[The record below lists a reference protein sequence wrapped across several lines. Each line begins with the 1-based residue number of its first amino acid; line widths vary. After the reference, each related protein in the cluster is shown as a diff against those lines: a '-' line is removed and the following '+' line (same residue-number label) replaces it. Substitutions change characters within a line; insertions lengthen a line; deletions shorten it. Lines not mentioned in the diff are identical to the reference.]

1 MFVAIDAQKR
11 TYNVLHAT
19 SKAQLRILRKQT
31 TFFCPVCN
39 EPVHLKIGSQNQPHF
54 AHIRTSNC
62 PEFERESAY
71 HLKGKEKLYQWLHRQ
86 KFDVEIERY
95 IPSIAQRPDLIAS
108 NRDISIAIEYQCS
121 RISRELL
128 LKRTMSYW
136 RQGIRV
142 IWIWGGS
149 QMKRR
154 GSHWLYLSDM
164 QALSVQQTGLL
175 YFCPEAMIILQ
186 CTPLIPFSSAT
197 AFSHIIPHSLRTAQ
211 FSHIISQQCLSIKT
225 LQHEWNRKKTIWR
238 QNSLYL
244 KHPQSPFLKYLYNKG
259 ISPGCFP
266 PEALIPLP
274 SLITFHT
281 APILWQTHILLEEL
295 GCFSTG
301 DTFAAPYIYNRL
313 MKMVKIRRLP
323 YLSPA
328 LPKKALLEYF
338 QFLCGTGM
346 LAQQD
351 IYTYQK
357 LREPLLPFGETEA
370 YVMDKE
376 VIQHTAALFPT
387 TSLEENR
394 I

>member
-19 SKAQLRILRKQT
+19 SKAQLRILRQQT

-39 EPVHLKIGSQNQPHF
+39 EPVRLKIGSHNQPHF

-86 KFDVEIERY
+86 KFNVEIEKY
-95 IPSIAQRPDLIAS
+95 IPDIAQRPDLMAS
-108 NRDISIAIEYQCS
+108 KQDVSMAIEYQCS
-121 RISRELL
+121 TISCELL
-128 LKRTMSYW
+128 VKRTMSYW

-142 IWIWGGS
+142 IWIWGGN
-149 QMKRR
+149 QLKRR
-154 GSHWLYLSDM
+154 GSHWLHLSDM
-164 QALSVQQTGLL
+164 QALSVQQSGIL
-175 YFCPEAMIILQ
+175 YFCPEAMTIMQ

-197 AFSHIIPHSLRTAQ
+197 AFSHIIPHSLRTSQ
-211 FSHIISQQCLSIKT
+211 FSGVMLQQRLDVST
-225 LQHEWNRKKTIWR
+225 LLNEWNRKKKIWR
-238 QNSLYL
+238 HHGLYL
-244 KHPQSPFLKYLYNKG
+244 KHSQSPFLKYLYKKG
-259 ISPGCFP
+259 ISPSCFP
-266 PEALIPLP
+266 PEVLIPLP
-274 SLITFHT
+274 SLIGFHT
-281 APILWQTHILLEEL
+281 APLLWQTHILLEEL

-301 DTFAAPYIYNRL
+301 DTFAASYIYNRL

-346 LAQQD
+346 LAQRD
-351 IYTYQK
+351 TYTYQK

-370 YVMDKE
+370 YEMDKE

-387 TSLEENR
+387 TLLEENR